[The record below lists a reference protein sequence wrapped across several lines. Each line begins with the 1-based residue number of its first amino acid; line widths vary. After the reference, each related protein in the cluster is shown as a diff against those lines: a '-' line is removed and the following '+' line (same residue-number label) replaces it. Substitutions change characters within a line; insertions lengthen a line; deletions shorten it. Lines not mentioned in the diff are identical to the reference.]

1 MASASATES
10 VMEAELAELRKT
22 LENAVPDSKL
32 VTCVASSIRVEITY
46 GKIPLIDTVICKYL

>member
-1 MASASATES
+1 MASASGTES

-32 VTCVASSIRVEITY
+32 VTCVASSIRVEIT
-46 GKIPLIDTVICKYL
+46 